1 MSVGHRQFVLLSEN
15 YRNLQKKANRFPPF
29 RSNLGTEVSPGIPLA
44 PAVLLEGV
52 TIRGDAQ
59 PGTLSE
65 KGPGQQPRR
74 RGPRRKSGMLDS
86 ASPAGGRIR
95 GLSWTLLD
103 PLLLRYPLLCGYPL
117 FLRARGSAL
126 I

>member
-1 MSVGHRQFVLLSEN
+1 MKLQESSEES
-15 YRNLQKKANRFPPF
+15 QWIPPI
-29 RSNLGTEVSPGIPLA
+29 RSNLGTEVSAGIPLA
-44 PAVLLEGV
+44 PAVLEGV
-52 TIRGDAQ
+52 NIRGDAQ
-59 PGTLSE
+59 PGALSE
-65 KGPGQQPRR
+65 KGPGQPPGEEARE
-74 RGPRRKSGMLDS
+74 LDS

-103 PLLLRYPLLCGYPL
+103 PLLLRHPLPCGYPL